1 MYLFSVAREA
11 TPIKQ
16 IIRFT
21 AFCQLFQLGQFK
33 LKFPPSPKSN
43 HHIIQLQIYKINLS
57 QQEKI

>member
-21 AFCQLFQLGQFK
+21 A
-33 LKFPPSPKSN
+33 
-43 HHIIQLQIYKINLS
+43 IQLQIYKINLS